1 MSACE
6 KLYSSVCMSTF
17 ALAAAAGVEKNVLV
31 CSRKIGD
38 PAVLEDYAVPNYFAS
53 WKGTPLLRPDSY
65 DESINGVSATVKCI
79 NLVKEGGLDALGGG
93 SGGSG
98 GSSGAPTP
106 PPKCPKK
113 VCKEPMILRRL
124 PMADTDAS
132 VFFDESEETWA
143 YCNVTDDCTRCQPS
157 CYMPCP
163 VRPR

>member
-6 KLYSSVCMSTF
+6 KLHSSVCQSAF
-17 ALAAAAGVEKNVLV
+17 GLAAAAGVEKNVLQ
-31 CSRKIGD
+31 CSRNIGD
-38 PAVLEDYAVPNYFAS
+38 PAVLDDFVMPNYFAS

-79 NLVKEGGLDALGGG
+79 NLVKEGGLDGLG
-93 SGGSG
+93 GGSG

-113 VCKEPMILRRL
+113 VCKEPMVLRRIPL
-124 PMADTDAS
+124 TDEET
-132 VFFDESEETWA
+132 VRFFDESEETWA
-143 YCNVTDDCTRCQPS
+143 YCNVTDDCSRCQPS